1 MYNLFI
7 DDERNVKDPVWMPWQ
22 VQEKYR
28 NEEWQIARNFND
40 VKLIVGLFGFPQ
52 IVSFDHDLGKN
63 EPTGYVICQWL
74 CDLIMDEKYQFPE
87 NFEFFVHSK
96 NPVGA
101 KNIQT
106 YMNNFIEHWKEW
118 T

>member
-7 DDERNVKDPVWMPWQ
+7 DDERIPADVTWTDYKTRI
-22 VQEKYR
+22 KYKS
-28 NEEWQIARNFND
+28 EEWVIARSFKE
-40 VKLIVGLFGFPQ
+40 VKSVISEFGFPDF
-52 IVSFDHDLGKN
+52 ISFDHDLGYN
-63 EPTGYVICQWL
+63 QQTGYIICQWL

-87 NFEFFVHSK
+87 NFEFFVNSK

-106 YMNNFIEHWKEW
+106 YMNNFIEHWKE
-118 T
+118 